1 VAAVAGRAGNLGLRG
16 ADAGLN
22 GKVVLVTGAGSQIGI
37 GRTIA
42 LLAAERG
49 ATVFANDVIED
60 DLALTVEQVRAA
72 GGEVTGHVTDV
83 SDRASVEAMV
93 AECER
98 VHGRVD
104 VLVNNAGIAKKARF
118 IELTDEQVAATMGV
132 NFGGTLNCSR
142 AVAPGMV
149 ERGAGAIVSFSSLM
163 GHPWGWN
170 EHVHYSASKAAIEG
184 LTRAL
189 AVELGPAGVRVNAV
203 APGFIETAQST
214 SREHS
219 VGPEGLKLAIPYI
232 PLGRIGD
239 PADVAEVVLFLA
251 SDAARYITGQV
262 LLVDGGITLG
272 DLRKAFEPLDRDG

>member
-1 VAAVAGRAGNLGLRG
+1 VAARPGRAGNLGLRG

-22 GKVVLVTGAGSQIGI
+22 GRVVLVTGAGSQIGI
-37 GRTIA
+37 GRSIA

-49 ATVFANDVIED
+49 ATVFANDVVED

-72 GGEVTGHVTDV
+72 GGEVTGHVADV
-83 SDRASVEAMV
+83 SDRAAVEAMV

-118 IELTDEQVAATMGV
+118 VELTDEQVATTMGV

-149 ERGAGAIVSFSSLM
+149 ERRAGAIVNFSSLM

-189 AVELGPAGVRVNAV
+189 AVELGPSGVRVNAV
-203 APGFIETAQST
+203 APGFVETAQST

-219 VGPEGLKLAIPYI
+219 VGPEGLKLAVPYV
-232 PLGRIGD
+232 PLGRIGE
-239 PADVAEVVLFLA
+239 PAEIAEVVLFLA
-251 SDAARYITGQV
+251 SDAARYVTGQV

-272 DLRKAFEPLDRDG
+272 DLRKAFESLD

>member
-1 VAAVAGRAGNLGLRG
+1 
-16 ADAGLN
+16 
-22 GKVVLVTGAGSQIGI
+22 
-37 GRTIA
+37 
-42 LLAAERG
+42 
-49 ATVFANDVIED
+49 
-60 DLALTVEQVRAA
+60 
-72 GGEVTGHVTDV
+72 VTDV

-118 IELTDEQVAATMGV
+118 VELTDEQVAATMGV